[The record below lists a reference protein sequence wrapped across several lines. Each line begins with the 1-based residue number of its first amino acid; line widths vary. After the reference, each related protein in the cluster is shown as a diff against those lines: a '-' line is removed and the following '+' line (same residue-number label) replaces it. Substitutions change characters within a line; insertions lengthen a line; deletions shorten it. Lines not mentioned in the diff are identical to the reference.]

1 MDQTLIF
8 ELSSDDEVG
17 LDNSSLADKFDWV
30 TKLLEEVGAEDHDPI
45 SNGGFFDC
53 AINNKDVGVDDDG
66 NDSDDVVVVGEVIVQ
81 NPKKP
86 RNLVLSND
94 ESDDD
99 DCVMLDGDPDKQNKH
114 KDEVKDSEDDSD
126 DLLIVGEKG
135 QVACRDYPHAR
146 HLCAKFPFSSTSH
159 ESRCD
164 LCHCYVCDSLAPCS
178 LWGSGVSSIDHCH
191 ATDKEEFWKL
201 ERKRLRQVKNPPL
214 PMPITKPI
222 AGSVAPPAQMQQIFA
237 EPNQLLRSTSTCG
250 VSSTFGLPNII
261 RSQRSSIAVAS
272 NRFPPHLLKNCNG
285 NAQVQGNRGASLA
298 PKTPSHPVFKR
309 SGLTNRTV
317 VANRPTYRAPNNV
330 NIPSSHH
337 MFKRSGLTGRTV
349 VANRSTYCAPKN
361 LNVPYLQLPNQQIT
375 GNLTENNSANSTMSS
390 LHLDLNPNF
399 CMPSPSSISPCTMPP
414 QLRGYSQPSP
424 HTPTSQFHG
433 NGHSAAVASNS
444 PYTYTFVN
452 QMQNVPGLVL
462 PHDTNLQNSTTLCNE
477 QPSAVT
483 QNICG
488 PNISCSTPDIRSSI
502 RQRSHQTSAEQ
513 SYCSPIF
520 SVSMSNALDGV
531 AQSCQQPAAENSFA
545 QGGVPMHEI
554 LPSLEHK
561 DSSENMEELA
571 FDFENWLQDSD
582 SILGSQEE
590 SFLLDMND
598 QALAPTPVDAGMLYI
613 DFETSW
619 KGLTHS

>member
-1 MDQTLIF
+1 MLSKCWLMQIQF
-8 ELSSDDEVG
+8 SGVCSSFKEL
-17 LDNSSLADKFDWV
+17 L
-30 TKLLEEVGAEDHDPI
+30 H
-45 SNGGFFDC
+45 
-53 AINNKDVGVDDDG
+53 
-66 NDSDDVVVVGEVIVQ
+66 
-81 NPKKP
+81 
-86 RNLVLSND
+86 
-94 ESDDD
+94 
-99 DCVMLDGDPDKQNKH
+99 
-114 KDEVKDSEDDSD
+114 
-126 DLLIVGEKG
+126 
-135 QVACRDYPHAR
+135 VACRDYPHAR